1 MFETKDTELLCDTS
15 NLEPFKSPIR
25 SDLSTGSVN
34 SLKNTSKI
42 VSQKRKA
49 YNILEIVIEK
59 VSLFKTISED
69 NRATSIGLLIV
80 FILLILIFGTGRQCC
95 K

>member
-1 MFETKDTELLCDTS
+1 MFETKDTELLWDTS
-15 NLEPFKSPIR
+15 NLDPIKPPIKSD
-25 SDLSTGSVN
+25 SSSVN
-34 SLKNTSKI
+34 SLKNTSNI

-59 VSLFKTISED
+59 VSLFKKLSED

>member
-15 NLEPFKSPIR
+15 NLEPIKSPIK
-25 SDLSTGSVN
+25 SDSSSVN
-34 SLKNTSKI
+34 SFKNTSNI

-49 YNILEIVIEK
+49 YNIIEIVIEK
-59 VSLFKTISED
+59 VSLFKKLSED